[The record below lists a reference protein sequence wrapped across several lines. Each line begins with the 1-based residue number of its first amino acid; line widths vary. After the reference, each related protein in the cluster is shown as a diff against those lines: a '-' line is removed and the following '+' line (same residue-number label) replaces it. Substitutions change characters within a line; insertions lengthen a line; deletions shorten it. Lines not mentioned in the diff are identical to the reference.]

1 MNTLTRLS
9 LACVSLCLPI
19 AAVAAAPGSVTG
31 IEATLQGGK
40 VFVSWTPL
48 ADTSVTAYRIFYSHA
63 SILSSNGSYDDYETV
78 DSSVN
83 SYTLANTP
91 ISAMVYVSV
100 LAVNADGE
108 ESAYFAEE
116 ASVTLSATQPTSSM
130 PSVTSA
136 TTVVSSSAP
145 TAVPAGSTQQ
155 LLSVRTL
162 SATGVELTFTQPV
175 SIDPS
180 KALEAF
186 TIETGSGDILT
197 ITRLTVDG
205 TIVRLDTLPQTR
217 GIAYVLIV
225 GDGVA
230 GSDPFTGAA
239 TALDPMQSPMLFM
252 GDASGTM
259 TPSASSSPSVSS
271 AMPIPS
277 GADVSAFAL
286 RAQSEGNN
294 LYTMQATWQLPADA
308 TLAGIRVL
316 QTTDGGETFGS
327 PRTLE
332 KNTSGI
338 TVPHVP
344 AGSFGLRVQAV
355 YVDGSLSA
363 GVEKIVDLPSTGS
376 KPTNPVTG
384 SVIPSKPV
392 TSLPNSGP
400 GLLTMLLMTG
410 AATGYAVMK
419 RRNQTMA

>member
-1 MNTLTRLS
+1 MTTLLRLS
-9 LACVSLCLPI
+9 LACVSLCLPL
-19 AAVAAAPGSVTG
+19 AAAAAAPGSVTG

-48 ADTSVTAYRIFYSHA
+48 NDTSVSAYRVFYSHA
-63 SILSSNGSYDDYETV
+63 SILSNNGSYDDYDTV
-78 DSSVN
+78 EGSVN

-91 ISAMVYVSV
+91 ISPMVYVSV

-116 ASVTLSATQPTSSM
+116 ASVSLNGGQAASSVAPVTSM
-130 PSVTSA
+130 P
-136 TTVVSSSAP
+136 TTVSSELSVPQGSA
-145 TAVPAGSTQQ
+145 QQ

-175 SIDPS
+175 TIDPA

-186 TIETGSGDILT
+186 TIKTGSGDALT
-197 ITRLTVDG
+197 ITRLTVEG
-205 TIVRLDTLPQTR
+205 TVVRLDTLTQER
-217 GIAYVLIV
+217 NIAYVLTV
-225 GDGVA
+225 GDGVS
-230 GSDPFTGAA
+230 GVDPFTGAA
-239 TALDPMQSPMLFM
+239 TPLDSMQSPMLFM
-252 GDASGTM
+252 GDAAG
-259 TPSASSSPSVSS
+259 SAPNAAFSSSPTVSS

-294 LYTMQATWQLPADA
+294 LYTMQATWQLPADS

-316 QTTDGGETFGS
+316 QTTDGGETFGN

-344 AGSFGLRVQAV
+344 SGSFGLRVQAV

-363 GVEKIVDLPSTGS
+363 GIEKIVDLPRTG
-376 KPTNPVTG
+376 TTPVTG
-384 SVIPSKPV
+384 NVTPGKP
-392 TSLPNSGP
+392 TTGLPQSGP
-400 GLLTMLLMTG
+400 GVLVVLLMTG

-419 RRNQTMA
+419 RKAQQMA